1 MLAFF
6 GVAMLALF
14 VLAGACGSGR
24 GWFIDRRHIDS
35 VIRTLRRTRFADEGS
50 SPSVRIISAVTGR
63 APDGGPGLDS
73 GRPQRRNNN
82 LWFLHLGSSG
92 FQFVGELSQSLFRF
106 VAGE

>member
-35 VIRTLRRTRFADEGS
+35 VIRALRRTRFADEAQLAIGKDHQRSDRKGS
-50 SPSVRIISAVTGR
+50 
-63 APDGGPGLDS
+63 
-73 GRPQRRNNN
+73 
-82 LWFLHLGSSG
+82 
-92 FQFVGELSQSLFRF
+92 
-106 VAGE
+106 